1 MINLNEYILLLEE
14 YSAIKGKQIKL
25 KKENKKQQLYH
36 LVVHHYHQIMYVLLI

>member
-25 KKENKKQQLYH
+25 KKENKNGQLSKFLHYNKR
-36 LVVHHYHQIMYVLLI
+36 VV